1 VTGDEPGDGS
11 RFDSATGRAAA
22 LARWAYEPDPA
33 AATAPA
39 TAGFLAR
46 FEREVDPDNV
56 LTPAERELRARRL
69 MRAHMIQLSRRSR
82 AKRT

>member
-46 FEREVDPDNV
+46 FEREVDP
-56 LTPAERELRARRL
+56 R
-69 MRAHMIQLSRRSR
+69 
-82 AKRT
+82 